1 MNSKTMIILL
11 LIIILITILKFGLI
25 IIKERLE
32 FKSKLKSLD
41 YKEFK
46 DKIDYNEYKD
56 NINYIVENS
65 KLKVLDNL
73 RNQLIRK
80 KYNID
85 CKSIFLNNDSIV
97 I

>member
-1 MNSKTMIILL
+1 MVILL
-11 LIIILITILKFGLI
+11 LIIILITIFKFSLI

-32 FKSKLKSLD
+32 SKSKLKSLD
-41 YKEFK
+41 YKEN
-46 DKIDYNEYKD
+46 IDYIDFIE
-56 NINYIVENS
+56 EN
-65 KLKVLDNL
+65 LRFKVLDNL
-73 RNQLIRK
+73 RNQLVRK